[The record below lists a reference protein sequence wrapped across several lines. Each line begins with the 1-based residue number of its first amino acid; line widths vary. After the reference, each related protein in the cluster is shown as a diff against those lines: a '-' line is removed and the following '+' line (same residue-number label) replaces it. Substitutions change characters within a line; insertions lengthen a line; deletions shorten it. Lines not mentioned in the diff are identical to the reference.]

1 MKDKD
6 NTEDPPDNIRTY
18 TPEDGMTIADYS
30 KMWDVPVWQAHERL
44 NTLFQE
50 GVATISQ
57 KVVDGYTVA
66 FYSINFDLAATKPA
80 L

>member
-1 MKDKD
+1 
-6 NTEDPPDNIRTY
+6 
-18 TPEDGMTIADYS
+18 
-30 KMWDVPVWQAHERL
+30 MWDVPVWQAHERL

-66 FYSINFDLAATKPA
+66 FYSINFDLAATKPT